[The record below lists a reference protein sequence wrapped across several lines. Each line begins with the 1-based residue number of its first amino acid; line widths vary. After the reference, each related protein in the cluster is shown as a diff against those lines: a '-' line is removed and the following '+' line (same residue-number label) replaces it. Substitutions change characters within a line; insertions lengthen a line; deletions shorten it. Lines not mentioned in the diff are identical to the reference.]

1 VLGLGATGQ
10 FAIGEVDTGAA
21 AGAEFIGPDKYM
33 QRLSEPVRFL
43 PAVRASAQQALAFNP
58 QPVVSF
64 SWFAPLSEPVRQ
76 RPRSP
81 AALYPSFFYQPAP
94 SPFVATG
101 WFTPLSEPV
110 RSKPALRTAL
120 QSFIAY
126 VPNPATVTP
135 FAWFR
140 PLSEPVRIKPALARA
155 LQPFFATDPSVIPL
169 QKLMTWFAPLSEPV
183 RIKPGLR
190 AWLQQFFTGP
200 PRLLPTPTV
209 TGTLSARETKDVFLA
224 GVSAFNPPASA
235 EIGIVDTGFPVA
247 EIGIATPAVASVSIS
262 IQII

>member
-1 VLGLGATGQ
+1 MLGLGATGQ
-10 FAIGEVDTGAA
+10 FAIGEVDTGVA

-43 PAVRASAQQALAFNP
+43 PAVRASAQQFLAFNP

-81 AALYPSFFYQPAP
+81 AALYPSFFFQPAP

-101 WFTPLSEPV
+101 WFAPLSEPV
-110 RSKPALRTAL
+110 RTKPALRAAQQPFT
-120 QSFIAY
+120 AY
-126 VPNPATVTP
+126 VPNPTTVTP
-135 FAWFR
+135 FAWFA

-155 LQPFFATDPSVIPL
+155 LQQFFATDPSVIPL
-169 QKLMTWFAPLSEPV
+169 TKLMTWFAPLSEPV
-183 RIKPGLR
+183 RIRPGLR

-200 PRLLPTPTV
+200 PRLLPTPTTSGV
-209 TGTLSARETKDVFLA
+209 LNARETKDVFLTGA
-224 GVSAFNPPASA
+224 SAFNPAASA
-235 EIGIVDTGFPVA
+235 EIGLVDTGFPLA
-247 EIGIATPAVASVSIS
+247 EIGISAPTVASVSIS